1 MKKTITFILI
11 ILFSNILNACSTTE
25 VNPFDL
31 ELDFYNQMK
40 TRLNLTDN
48 DKRALYET
56 MVFYNEKIAFETQNI
71 MIISNETTDN
81 PLDLRLRSSLLT
93 NNLDTNSFRS
103 DEILDINTLGYE
115 QLIDTGGLSGR
126 LSLYMELLDDY
137 NDTYFTSIIELSNPP
152 FKITAEEN
160 QVMTSAKATFELPV
174 LLDVSID
181 LTPETFIGFIDPQ
194 INLLEVYEMPYGY
207 FLTSPIVI
215 DNLING
221 LSIEATIEMIL
232 IENFMIYA
240 TITSLI
246 DSITIPV
253 NGLIEN
259 TESLDVSLVI
269 DIQLDFLYDMAM
281 AQLPSSSDLQNFER
295 VDTFTL
301 PDVTTIF
308 GT

>member
-1 MKKTITFILI
+1 MKKTISFILI
-11 ILFSNILNACSTTE
+11 MLFLSVIHACSTPDI
-25 VNPFDL
+25 NPF
-31 ELDFYNQMK
+31 ELDIDFYNQTK

-48 DKRALYET
+48 DKRSLYES
-56 MVFYNEKIAFETQNI
+56 MVFYTENISFESQNI
-71 MIISNETTDN
+71 LINSNEATDN
-81 PLDLRLRSSLLT
+81 PLDLRLESTILT
-93 NNLDTNSFRS
+93 NNLDTNIFRNY
-103 DEILDINTLGYE
+103 EILDINTLGYE

-126 LSLYMELLDDY
+126 LSLYIELLDDFT
-137 NDTYFTSIIELSNPP
+137 DTYFTSKIELSNPP

-160 QVMTSAKATFELPV
+160 QVMTSAEATFELPV

-181 LTPETFIGFIDPQ
+181 LTPETFIGFIEPQ

-221 LSIEATIEMIL
+221 LSIEATIELIL
-232 IENFMIYA
+232 IENFVIYA

-246 DSITIPV
+246 DSIIIPV

-259 TESLDVSLVI
+259 TESLDVSLEI
-269 DIQLDFLYDMAM
+269 DIELDFLYDMAM

>member
-11 ILFSNILNACSTTE
+11 ILFSNVLTACRTPE
-25 VNPFDL
+25 MNPFDL
-31 ELDFYNQMK
+31 DIDFYDQTK
-40 TRLNLTDN
+40 TQLNLTDN
-48 DKRALYET
+48 DKRALYT
-56 MVFYNEKIAFETQNI
+56 SMVFYNEKIAFESQNI
-71 MIISNETTDN
+71 TIISNEASDN
-81 PLDLRLRSSLLT
+81 PLDLRLNSSILT
-93 NNLDTNSFRS
+93 NNLDTNIFRNY
-103 DEILDINTLGYE
+103 EILDINTLGYE

-126 LSLYMELLDDY
+126 LSLHIELLDDFT
-137 NDTYFTSIIELSNPP
+137 DTYFTSIIELSNPP

-160 QVMTSAKATFELPV
+160 QVMTSAEATFELPV

-181 LTPETFIGFIDPQ
+181 LTPETFIGFIEPQ

-207 FLTSPIVI
+207 FLSSPIVI

-221 LSIEATIEMIL
+221 LSIEATIELIL
-232 IENFMIYA
+232 LDNFVIYA
-240 TITSLI
+240 TITSSI
-246 DSITIPV
+246 DSIIIPV
-253 NGLIEN
+253 DGLIEN
-259 TESLDVSLVI
+259 TESLDVSLEI
-269 DIQLDFLYDMAM
+269 DIELDFLYKMAM

>member
-11 ILFSNILNACSTTE
+11 ILFSNVLTACRTPE
-25 VNPFDL
+25 INPFDL
-31 ELDFYNQMK
+31 DIDFYNQTK
-40 TRLNLTDN
+40 TQLNLTDN
-48 DKRALYET
+48 DKRALYT
-56 MVFYNEKIAFETQNI
+56 SMVFYNEKIAFESQNI
-71 MIISNETTDN
+71 TIISNEASDN
-81 PLDLRLRSSLLT
+81 PLDLRLNSSILT
-93 NNLDTNSFRS
+93 NNLDTNIFRNY
-103 DEILDINTLGYE
+103 EILDINTLGYE

-126 LSLYMELLDDY
+126 LSLYIELLDDFT
-137 NDTYFTSIIELSNPP
+137 DTYFTSIIELSNPP

-160 QVMTSAKATFELPV
+160 QVMTSAEATFELPV

-181 LTPETFIGFIDPQ
+181 LTPETFIGFIEPQ

-207 FLTSPIVI
+207 FLSSPIVI

-221 LSIEATIEMIL
+221 LSIEATIELIL
-232 IENFMIYA
+232 LDNFVIYA
-240 TITSLI
+240 TITSSI
-246 DSITIPV
+246 DSIIIPV
-253 NGLIEN
+253 DGLIEN
-259 TESLDVSLVI
+259 TESLDVSLEI
-269 DIQLDFLYDMAM
+269 DIELDFLYKMAM

>member
-1 MKKTITFILI
+1 MKKTILFILI
-11 ILFSNILNACSTTE
+11 MLFLSVIHACSTSDI
-25 VNPFDL
+25 NPF
-31 ELDFYNQMK
+31 ELDIDFYNQTK

-48 DKRALYET
+48 EKRLLYES
-56 MVFYNEKIAFETQNI
+56 MVFYTENISFESQNI
-71 MIISNETTDN
+71 LINSNEATDN
-81 PLDLRLRSSLLT
+81 PLDLRLESTILT
-93 NNLDTNSFRS
+93 NNLDTNIFRNY
-103 DEILDINTLGYE
+103 EILDINTLGYE

-126 LSLYMELLDDY
+126 LSLYIELFDDFT
-137 NDTYFTSIIELSNPP
+137 DTYFTSKIELSNPP

-160 QVMTSAKATFELPV
+160 QVMTTAEATFELPV

-181 LTPETFIGFIDPQ
+181 LTPETFVGFIDPQ
-194 INLLEVYEMPYGY
+194 VNLLEVYEMPYGHY
-207 FLTSPIVI
+207 LTSPIVI

-221 LSIEATIEMIL
+221 LSIEATIEMI
-232 IENFMIYA
+232 IIDNFVIYA

-246 DSITIPV
+246 DSIIIPV

-259 TESLDVSLVI
+259 TESLDVSLELDVV
-269 DIQLDFLYDMAM
+269 LDFLYNMSM
-281 AQLPSSSDLQNFER
+281 IELPSSSDLQYFER

>member
-1 MKKTITFILI
+1 MKKTISFILI
-11 ILFSNILNACSTTE
+11 MLFLSVIHACSTPDI
-25 VNPFDL
+25 NPFDL
-31 ELDFYNQMK
+31 DIDFYNQTK

-48 DKRALYET
+48 DKRSLYES
-56 MVFYNEKIAFETQNI
+56 MVFYTENISFESQNI
-71 MIISNETTDN
+71 LINSNEATDN
-81 PLDLRLRSSLLT
+81 PLDLRLESTILT
-93 NNLDTNSFRS
+93 NNLDTNIFRNY
-103 DEILDINTLGYE
+103 EILDINTLGYE

-126 LSLYMELLDDY
+126 LSLYIELLDDFT
-137 NDTYFTSIIELSNPP
+137 DTYFTSKIELSNPP

-160 QVMTSAKATFELPV
+160 QVMTSAEATFELPV

-181 LTPETFIGFIDPQ
+181 LTPETFIGFIEPQ

-221 LSIEATIEMIL
+221 LSIEATIELIL
-232 IENFMIYA
+232 IENFVIYA

-246 DSITIPV
+246 DSIIIPV

-259 TESLDVSLVI
+259 TESLDVSLEI
-269 DIQLDFLYDMAM
+269 DIELDFLYDMAM

>member
-11 ILFSNILNACSTTE
+11 ILFSNILTACHTPE

-31 ELDFYNQMK
+31 DIDFYNQTK
-40 TRLNLTDN
+40 TQLNLTDN
-48 DKRALYET
+48 DKRALYGS
-56 MVFYNEKIAFETQNI
+56 MVFYNEKIAFESQNI
-71 MIISNETTDN
+71 TIISNKTSDN
-81 PLDLRLRSSLLT
+81 PLDLRLQSSILT
-93 NNLDTNSFRS
+93 NNLDTNIFRNY
-103 DEILDINTLGYE
+103 EILDINTLGYE
-115 QLIDTGGLSGR
+115 QLFDTGGLSGR
-126 LSLYMELLDDY
+126 LSLYIELFDDFT
-137 NDTYFTSIIELSNPP
+137 DTYFTSSIELSNPP

-160 QVMTSAKATFELPV
+160 QVMTSAEATFELPV
-174 LLDVSID
+174 LLDVSFD
-181 LTPETFIGFIDPQ
+181 LTPETFIGFTETQ

-207 FLTSPIVI
+207 FLRSPIVI

-232 IENFMIYA
+232 IENFVIYA

-246 DSITIPV
+246 DSIIIPV
-253 NGLIEN
+253 GGLIEN
-259 TESLDVSLVI
+259 TESLDVSLEI
-269 DIQLDFLYDMAM
+269 DIQLDFLYDMAIS
-281 AQLPSSSDLQNFER
+281 QLPSSSDLQNFER

>member
-11 ILFSNILNACSTTE
+11 ILFSNILNACSTPE

-31 ELDFYNQMK
+31 EIDFYNQMK
-40 TRLNLTDN
+40 TQLNLTDN

-81 PLDLRLRSSLLT
+81 PLDLKLRSSLLT
-93 NNLDTNSFRS
+93 NNLDTNIFRS
-103 DEILDINTLGYE
+103 YEILDINTLGYE

-137 NDTYFTSIIELSNPP
+137 IDTYFTSIIELSNPP

-160 QVMTSAKATFELPV
+160 QVMTSAEATFELPV

-207 FLTSPIVI
+207 FLSSPIMI
-215 DNLING
+215 DNLISG

-232 IENFMIYA
+232 IENFVIYA

-246 DSITIPV
+246 DSITIPID
-253 NGLIEN
+253 GLIEN
-259 TESLDVSLVI
+259 TESLDVSLAI
-269 DIQLDFLYDMAM
+269 DFKLDFLYNMAM
-281 AQLPSSSDLQNFER
+281 TKLPSSSDLQNFER

-301 PDVTTIF
+301 PDVMSIF

>member
-1 MKKTITFILI
+1 MKKTITFFLI
-11 ILFSNILNACSTTE
+11 IIFSNILTACQSTE

-31 ELDFYNQMK
+31 DIDFYNQTK
-40 TRLNLTDN
+40 TQLNLTDN
-48 DKRALYET
+48 DKRALYGS
-56 MVFYNEKIAFETQNI
+56 MVFYNEKIAFESQNI
-71 MIISNETTDN
+71 TIISNKTSDN
-81 PLDLRLRSSLLT
+81 PLDLRLQSSILT
-93 NNLDTNSFRS
+93 NNLDTNIFRNY
-103 DEILDINTLGYE
+103 EILDINTLGYE
-115 QLIDTGGLSGR
+115 QLFDTGGLSGR
-126 LSLYMELLDDY
+126 LSLYIELFDDFK
-137 NDTYFTSIIELSNPP
+137 DTYFTSKIELSNPP

-160 QVMTSAKATFELPV
+160 QVMTSAEATFELPV
-174 LLDVSID
+174 LLDVSFD
-181 LTPETFIGFIDPQ
+181 LTPETFIGFTETQ

-207 FLTSPIVI
+207 FLRSPIVI

-232 IENFMIYA
+232 IENFVIYA

-246 DSITIPV
+246 DSIIIPV
-253 NGLIEN
+253 GGLIEN
-259 TESLDVSLVI
+259 TESLDVSLEI

>member
-11 ILFSNILNACSTTE
+11 ILFLSILNACRTPE

-40 TRLNLTDN
+40 TQLNLTDN

-56 MVFYNEKIAFETQNI
+56 MVFYNEKISFEIQNI

-93 NNLDTNSFRS
+93 NHLDTDIFRS
-103 DEILDINTLGYE
+103 YEILDINTLGYE

-126 LSLYMELLDDY
+126 LSLYMELLDDF

-160 QVMTSAKATFELPV
+160 QVMTSAEATFELPV

-207 FLTSPIVI
+207 FLSSPIVI

-232 IENFMIYA
+232 IENFVIYA

-246 DSITIPV
+246 DSIIIPID
-253 NGLIEN
+253 GLIEN
-259 TESLDVSLVI
+259 TESLDVSLEI
-269 DIQLDFLYDMAM
+269 DITLDFLYDMAM
-281 AQLPSSSDLQNFER
+281 TQLLSSSDLQNFER

-301 PDVTTIF
+301 PDLTSIF

>member
-1 MKKTITFILI
+1 MKKTISFILI
-11 ILFSNILNACSTTE
+11 MLFLSVIHACSTPDI
-25 VNPFDL
+25 NPF
-31 ELDFYNQMK
+31 ELDIDFYNQTK

-48 DKRALYET
+48 EKRLLYES
-56 MVFYNEKIAFETQNI
+56 MVFYTENISFESQNI
-71 MIISNETTDN
+71 LINSNEATDN
-81 PLDLRLRSSLLT
+81 PLDLRLESTILT
-93 NNLDTNSFRS
+93 NNLDTNIFRS
-103 DEILDINTLGYE
+103 YEILDINTLGYE

-126 LSLYMELLDDY
+126 LSLYIELLDDFT
-137 NDTYFTSIIELSNPP
+137 DTYFTSKIELSNPP

-160 QVMTSAKATFELPV
+160 QVMTSAEATFELPV

-181 LTPETFIGFIDPQ
+181 LTPETFIGFIEPQ

-221 LSIEATIEMIL
+221 LSIEATIELIL
-232 IENFMIYA
+232 IENFVIYA

-246 DSITIPV
+246 DSIIIPV

-259 TESLDVSLVI
+259 TESLDVSLEI
-269 DIQLDFLYDMAM
+269 DIELDFLYDMAM

>member
-11 ILFSNILNACSTTE
+11 ILFSNVLTACRTPE
-25 VNPFDL
+25 INPFDL
-31 ELDFYNQMK
+31 DIDFYNQTK
-40 TRLNLTDN
+40 TQLNLTDN
-48 DKRALYET
+48 DKRALYT
-56 MVFYNEKIAFETQNI
+56 SMVFYNEKIAFESQNI
-71 MIISNETTDN
+71 TIISNEASDN
-81 PLDLRLRSSLLT
+81 PLDLRLNSSILT
-93 NNLDTNSFRS
+93 NNLDTNIFRNY
-103 DEILDINTLGYE
+103 EILDINTLGYE

-126 LSLYMELLDDY
+126 LSLYIELLDDFT
-137 NDTYFTSIIELSNPP
+137 DTYFTSIIELSNPP

-160 QVMTSAKATFELPV
+160 QVMTSAEATFELPV

-181 LTPETFIGFIDPQ
+181 LTPETFIGFIEPQ

-207 FLTSPIVI
+207 FLSSPIVI

-221 LSIEATIEMIL
+221 LSIEATIELIL
-232 IENFMIYA
+232 LDNFVIYA
-240 TITSLI
+240 TITSSI
-246 DSITIPV
+246 DSIIIPV
-253 NGLIEN
+253 DGLIEN
-259 TESLDVSLVI
+259 TDSLDVSLEI
-269 DIQLDFLYDMAM
+269 DIELDFLYKMAM

>member
-1 MKKTITFILI
+1 MKKTISFILI
-11 ILFSNILNACSTTE
+11 MLFLSVIHACSTPDI
-25 VNPFDL
+25 NPFDL
-31 ELDFYNQMK
+31 DIDFYNQTK

-48 DKRALYET
+48 DKRSLYES
-56 MVFYNEKIAFETQNI
+56 MVFYTENISFESQNI
-71 MIISNETTDN
+71 LINSNEATDN
-81 PLDLRLRSSLLT
+81 PLDLRLESTILT
-93 NNLDTNSFRS
+93 NNLDTNIFRNY
-103 DEILDINTLGYE
+103 EILDINTLGYE

-126 LSLYMELLDDY
+126 LSLYIELLDDFT
-137 NDTYFTSIIELSNPP
+137 DTYFTSKIELSNPP

-160 QVMTSAKATFELPV
+160 QVMTSAEATFELPV

-181 LTPETFIGFIDPQ
+181 LTPETFIGFIEPQ

-221 LSIEATIEMIL
+221 LSIEATIELIL
-232 IENFMIYA
+232 IENFVIYA

-246 DSITIPV
+246 DSIIIPV

-259 TESLDVSLVI
+259 TESLDVSLEI
-269 DIQLDFLYDMAM
+269 DIELNFLYDMAM

>member
-40 TRLNLTDN
+40 TRLNLKDN

-93 NNLDTNSFRS
+93 NNLDTNIFRS
-103 DEILDINTLGYE
+103 YEILDINTLGYE

-232 IENFMIYA
+232 IENFVIYA

-269 DIQLDFLYDMAM
+269 NFKLDFLYNMAM
-281 AQLPSSSDLQNFER
+281 TELPSFSDLQNFER

-301 PDVTTIF
+301 PDVTSIF

>member
-11 ILFSNILNACSTTE
+11 ILFSNVLTACRTPE
-25 VNPFDL
+25 MNPFDL
-31 ELDFYNQMK
+31 DIDFYDQTK
-40 TRLNLTDN
+40 TQLNLTDN
-48 DKRALYET
+48 DKRALYT
-56 MVFYNEKIAFETQNI
+56 SMVFYNEKIAFESQNI
-71 MIISNETTDN
+71 TIISNEASDN
-81 PLDLRLRSSLLT
+81 PLDLRLNSSILT
-93 NNLDTNSFRS
+93 NNLDTNIFRNY
-103 DEILDINTLGYE
+103 EILDINTLGYE

-126 LSLYMELLDDY
+126 LSLYIELLDDFT
-137 NDTYFTSIIELSNPP
+137 DTYFTSIIELSNPP

-160 QVMTSAKATFELPV
+160 QVMTSAEATFELPV

-181 LTPETFIGFIDPQ
+181 LTPETFIGFIEPQ

-207 FLTSPIVI
+207 FLSSPIVI

-221 LSIEATIEMIL
+221 LSIEATIELIL
-232 IENFMIYA
+232 LDNFVIYA
-240 TITSLI
+240 TITSSI
-246 DSITIPV
+246 DSIIIPV
-253 NGLIEN
+253 DGLIEN
-259 TESLDVSLVI
+259 TESLDVSLEI
-269 DIQLDFLYDMAM
+269 DIELDFLYKMAM

>member
-103 DEILDINTLGYE
+103 YEILDINTLGYE

-269 DIQLDFLYDMAM
+269 NFKLDFLYNMAM
-281 AQLPSSSDLQNFER
+281 TELPSFSDLQNFER

-301 PDVTTIF
+301 PDVTSIF

>member
-1 MKKTITFILI
+1 MKKTILFILI
-11 ILFSNILNACSTTE
+11 MLFLSVIHACSTPDI
-25 VNPFDL
+25 NPF
-31 ELDFYNQMK
+31 ELDIDFYNQTK

-48 DKRALYET
+48 EKRLLYES
-56 MVFYNEKIAFETQNI
+56 MVFYTENISFESQNI
-71 MIISNETTDN
+71 LINSNEATDN
-81 PLDLRLRSSLLT
+81 PLDLRLESTILT
-93 NNLDTNSFRS
+93 NNLDTNIFRNY
-103 DEILDINTLGYE
+103 EILDINTLGYE

-126 LSLYMELLDDY
+126 LSLYIELFDDFT
-137 NDTYFTSIIELSNPP
+137 DTYFTSKIELSNPP

-160 QVMTSAKATFELPV
+160 QVMTTAEATFELPV

-181 LTPETFIGFIDPQ
+181 LTPETFVGFIDPQ
-194 INLLEVYEMPYGY
+194 VNLLEVYEMPYGHY
-207 FLTSPIVI
+207 LTSPIVI

-221 LSIEATIEMIL
+221 LSIEATIEMI
-232 IENFMIYA
+232 IIDNFVIYA

-246 DSITIPV
+246 DSIIIPV

-259 TESLDVSLVI
+259 TESLDVSLELDVV
-269 DIQLDFLYDMAM
+269 LDFLYNMSM
-281 AQLPSSSDLQNFER
+281 IELPSSSDLQYFER